1 MQDTPFTVQ
10 RTAAYS
16 LFFFAILAALVF
28 HVVPALLAGLLSFS
42 LTQALLMLLNRCD
55 SNRKLLSHGL
65 LSGMVVGIVSL
76 GMLASASVLVARFLA
91 GESLQSFMLTLSETV
106 SHAKHFFPASIAAYI
121 PDSWLEM
128 RGLVAKALKTHANTL
143 AGIGSHVLES
153 LVLTLIG
160 WITGVLAA
168 LSLTRSAPRENE
180 DAPGFHTTW
189 QRLWSQLA
197 SAFKNVA
204 WAQTKIAGINSL
216 LTGVFLLAIM
226 PIFGWHVPY
235 AKTLI
240 LATLVCGLIPV
251 VGNLLSNSLICILA
265 LGVAFPA
272 AVVSLV
278 FLVLAHKLEYFLNAR
293 IQGQEIGAK
302 SWEILILLFA
312 FERLFGPAG
321 MVAAPIIYA
330 FIKADLKRAH
340 WLA

>member
-1 MQDTPFTVQ
+1 MSDTPFTVQ
-10 RTAAYS
+10 RAAAYT
-16 LFFFAILAALVF
+16 LVLLAILAALVF

-42 LTQALLMLLNRCD
+42 LTQALLKLFNRWD

-65 LSGMVVGIVSL
+65 LSGLVVGVVSL
-76 GMLASASVLVARFLA
+76 GALASASFLVARFLA
-91 GESLQSFMLTLSETV
+91 GESLQNFMLTLSETV

-121 PDSWLEM
+121 PDSLLEM
-128 RGLVAKALKTHANTL
+128 RGLVAKTLKAHADTL
-143 AGIGSHVLES
+143 AGVGSHVLES

-168 LSLTRSAPRENE
+168 LSLTRAAPREND
-180 DAPGFHTTW
+180 DAPRFHATW
-189 QRLWSQLA
+189 HRLWSQLT
-197 SAFKNVA
+197 SSFRNVA
-204 WAQTKIAGINSL
+204 WAQTKIAGINAL
-216 LTGVFLLAIM
+216 LTGIFLLAIM
-226 PIFGWHVPY
+226 PIIGWHVPY

-240 LATLVCGLIPV
+240 LATLVFGLIPV

-278 FLVLAHKLEYFLNAR
+278 FLVVAHKLEYFLNAR
-293 IQGQEIGAK
+293 IQGHEIGAK

-330 FIKADLKRAH
+330 FIKADLKRAK